1 MEAKTLIKIKHGQK
15 IDKPVLKVRTVKPSF
30 WDPNSNSAYAEAA
43 TAWRIGLPINDLKN
57 G

>member
-1 MEAKTLIKIKHGQK
+1 MEAKTLIKIKRGQK

-43 TAWRIGLPINDLKN
+43 TAWRIGLPINNLKN